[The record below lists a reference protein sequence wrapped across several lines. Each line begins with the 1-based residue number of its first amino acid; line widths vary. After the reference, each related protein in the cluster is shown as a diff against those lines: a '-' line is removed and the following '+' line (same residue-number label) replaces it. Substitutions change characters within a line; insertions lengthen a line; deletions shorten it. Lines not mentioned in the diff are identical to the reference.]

1 MSLSMM
7 RHLRLATAGLGV
19 AAAAA
24 CSHAGRGEL
33 GGELDRFGR
42 GDALVVFDNQ
52 SLDQAD
58 VYAVTSGSD
67 LTRIG
72 TVFPGRAD
80 TLRVP
85 ASLVANGSGVNIV
98 SRLLA
103 HSYTPS
109 SGILALH
116 PGDIFQVTLSTDG
129 RNLVALPAR

>member
-1 MSLSMM
+1 MSSSMM
-7 RHLRLATAGLGV
+7 KRLRLAAAGLAM
-19 AAAAA
+19 AAATA
-24 CSHAGRGEL
+24 CGHFGL
-33 GGELDRFGR
+33 GGADTQ
-42 GDALVVFDNQ
+42 DALLVFDNQ

-58 VYAVTSGSD
+58 VYAVTSGSA

-85 ASLVANGSGVNIV
+85 SSLVANGSGVNV
-98 SRLLA
+98 VARLLA
-103 HSYTPS
+103 RSYTPS

-129 RNLVALPAR
+129 RTLMGLPAR

>member
-1 MSLSMM
+1 M
-7 RHLRLATAGLGV
+7 RSSIRKYTRLAAAGLGI

-24 CSHAGRGEL
+24 CSHTGSGEL
-33 GGELDRFGR
+33 GGELGRFNQ
-42 GDALVVFDNQ
+42 GDALVIFDNQ

-72 TVFPGRAD
+72 TVFPGRSD

-85 ASLVANGSGVNIV
+85 ASMVANGSGVNIV

-103 HSYTPS
+103 HSYAPS

-116 PGDIFQVTLSTDG
+116 PGDIFSVRLSTDG
-129 RNLVALPAR
+129 RNIIALPAR